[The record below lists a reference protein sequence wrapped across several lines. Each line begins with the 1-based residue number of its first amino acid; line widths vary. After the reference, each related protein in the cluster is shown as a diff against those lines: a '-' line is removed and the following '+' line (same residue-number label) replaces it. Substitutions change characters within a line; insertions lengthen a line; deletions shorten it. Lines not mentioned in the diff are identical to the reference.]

1 MQQEN
6 KTVKELDLTLTL
18 DDINLI
24 LTGLGELPAK
34 LSISL
39 IDKIRSQASRQLA
52 EPTEIKSE

>member
-52 EPTEIKSE
+52 ESTEIKSE